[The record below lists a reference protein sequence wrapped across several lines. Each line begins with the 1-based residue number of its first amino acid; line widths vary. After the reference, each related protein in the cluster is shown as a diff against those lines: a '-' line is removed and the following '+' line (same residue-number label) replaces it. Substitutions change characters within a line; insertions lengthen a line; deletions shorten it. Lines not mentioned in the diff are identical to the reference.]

1 MADETKSWITK
12 KKKYITKKKKKTD
25 WIKKKEKPETVHSA
39 TDIKVHRKPHSSDEG
54 RTASI
59 NRVMDRFKEGTYKA
73 ANYGDKSMQKQWKAE
88 SAAIKAKKE
97 KKSWITKK
105 KKKDYTNQ

>member
-1 MADETKSWITK
+1 
-12 KKKYITKKKKKTD
+12 
-25 WIKKKEKPETVHSA
+25 
-39 TDIKVHRKPHSSDEG
+39 
-54 RTASI
+54 
-59 NRVMDRFKEGTYKA
+59 MDRFKEGTYKA

-105 KKKDYTNQ
+105 KNKNYAN

>member
-1 MADETKSWITK
+1 MTTTWITK
-12 KKKYITKKKKKTD
+12 KKKYITKKKKKTN
-25 WIKKKEKPETVHSA
+25 WVKKKEKPDRVLST
-39 TDIKVHRKPHSSDEG
+39 TDIKLHRKPHSSDEG

-105 KKKDYTNQ
+105 KNKNYAN